1 MSNTQSYAVTEA
13 MSNLINQQPFIAV
26 LLMEL
31 LQVRET
37 TDVPIAA
44 TDSKYIYIN
53 PDKFAEFTLQERVFI
68 IAHEVLHVVYQH
80 MERGKQYQDRG
91 IGPDFKVYSHNKM
104 NRAADYVING
114 TLANSN
120 IGTMPLIGLHNPN
133 IDEND
138 SADEVYCKLPDED
151 DDPNGPGS
159 GTGGES
165 GGFDKHMPPDPTAP
179 GNNKATVQRA
189 LASAVNTA
197 KMQGNL
203 AAGLARMAGEI
214 IDPKEDWRA
223 ILRDFMITT
232 SGRDEPSWRR
242 LNRRRL
248 VTPPHV
254 AFPGTQG
261 HKCGKV
267 AIVIDTSGSIG
278 DDELRLFMGEVNGIL
293 QDAQPEECKV
303 FWTDS
308 EVAGIDD
315 VDEDT
320 DLTTLESKG
329 GGGTDMPAAYPVI
342 EEHFPEGISC
352 MICLTDGYTGY
363 DTEPSWPTLWAM
375 TTDKVA
381 PYGTT
386 IRLDD

>member
-1 MSNTQSYAVTEA
+1 MKQSYAVTEA

-31 LQVRET
+31 LKVKET
-37 TDVPIAA
+37 TDVHIAA
-44 TDSKYIYIN
+44 TDSKHIFIN
-53 PDKFAEFTLQERVFI
+53 PDKFKDYSIDERVFI

-80 MERGKQYQDRG
+80 MERGKQYMDRG
-91 IGPDFKVYSHNKM
+91 VGPDFKPYSHNKM

-114 TLANSN
+114 TLSESG
-120 IGTMPLIGLHNPN
+120 IGKMPLEGLHNPN
-133 IDEND
+133 VGSAD
-138 SADEVYCKLPDED
+138 SADDVYCQLPDEP

-159 GTGGES
+159 GTGEGD
-165 GGFDKHMPPDPTAP
+165 GGFDEHMEPDPNAP
-179 GNNKATVQRA
+179 GNNAATVQRA
-189 LASAVNTA
+189 LAAATNTA

-203 AAGLARMAGEI
+203 PAGLARLAGEI
-214 IDPKEDWRA
+214 LDPKEDWRA
-223 ILRDFMITT
+223 ILRDFLITT
-232 SGRDEPSWRR
+232 TGRDEPTWAR

-248 VTPPHV
+248 VAPPHV

-261 HKCGKV
+261 HKCGKI

-278 DDELRLFMGEVNGIL
+278 AEELTLFMSEVGGIL
-293 QDAQPEECKV
+293 EDAKPEECKV

-308 EVAGIDD
+308 EVSGIDD

-320 DLTTLESKG
+320 DLTTLEPKG
-329 GGGTDMPAAYPVI
+329 GGGTHMPAAFPKI
-342 EEHFPEGISC
+342 EQEFPEGVSC

-363 DTEPSWPTLWAM
+363 DEEPAFPTLWAM
-375 TTDKVA
+375 TTDKEA

-386 IRLDD
+386 IHLD